1 MFATSLWPSALSE
14 CFGWVWSVLSH
25 RRMNLHDQNCMDPE
39 ESNLTERTSADQG
52 VFFGFCF
59 PKLCKQ
65 ISPGGEIYS

>member
-1 MFATSLWPSALSE
+1 M
-14 CFGWVWSVLSH
+14 H
-25 RRMNLHDQNCMDPE
+25 RRVHLRDNYMNPE

-59 PKLCKQ
+59 PKLCLQ